1 MRTLVRKRKLTLRD
15 RVIANLKETWR
26 NKIFGLVMILLGIV
40 MALISNDGTGTIF
53 MVLLGALIFF
63 EKKDIWR
70 NY

>member
-1 MRTLVRKRKLTLRD
+1 MRTLMQKRKLTLRD

-26 NKIFGLVMILLGIV
+26 NKIFGLAMILLGIA
-40 MALISNDGTGTIF
+40 MAFICDDGTGTVL
-53 MVLLGALIFF
+53 MVLLGIWIFF